1 MIEEIQK
8 RPFVRPLFL
17 WITGILLYVSFPTY
31 LLGSILSFLSCLI
44 LFPFWFLKRNKIGRP
59 DYGTRWVWG
68 AVCSVVTI
76 SLAILVSY
84 CSDRLVSSSS
94 DPAYVYRIAAEIQRS
109 LVESFDRLRLSEE
122 EKSVLATLTLGYRQT
137 MSWEMRTRFSLTGV
151 SHMLS
156 VSGFHVAILCGALSW
171 GCSLLP
177 KWGVGRWIRYALLIT
192 SLWAFAFIT
201 GLAPSAIRAAIML
214 SLYLTGRVLRR
225 GGDGYNTLA
234 ASAFCMLAYNPFYLF
249 DIGFQLSYLA
259 VLFIL
264 LLAPRLK
271 DLLEIRNP
279 LLGAPWGWVTV
290 SVAAQAGTALLC
302 GYYFGQFPLLFLFTN
317 IPVTI
322 LASCLIPGA
331 LLWLALPEWIPGCG
345 ILQGAIEMMLRG
357 MVRIVELFSEV
368 PGAAASFQVSFLEML
383 GGYGVIILCLIYLKC
398 RTPRVL
404 LAALSLVLLLL
415 LNILIRRYLLFV
427 N

>member
-44 LFPFWFLKRNKIGRP
+44 LFPFWFLKRNKTSRP

-68 AVCSVVTI
+68 AVFSVATI
-76 SLAILVSY
+76 CLAILVSY
-84 CSDRLVSSSS
+84 CSDRLVSSSG
-94 DPAYVYRIAAEIQRS
+94 DPAYVYRIAAEIQRA
-109 LVESFDRLRLSEE
+109 LVESFDRLRLSGE

-151 SHMLS
+151 SHILS
-156 VSGFHVAILCGALSW
+156 VSGFHVAILCGFLSSV
-171 GCSLLP
+171 CLLLP
-177 KWGVGRWIRYALLIT
+177 KWGVGRWVRYVLLIT
-192 SLWAFAFIT
+192 SLWVFAFIT
-201 GLAPSAIRAAIML
+201 GLAPSATRAAIML

-225 GGDGYNTLA
+225 AGDGYNTLA

-271 DLLEIRNP
+271 NLLEVRNP
-279 LLGAPWGWVTV
+279 LLGAPWEWITV

-317 IPVTI
+317 IPITV

-331 LLWLALPEWIPGCG
+331 LLWLILPAWIPGYGLIQEG
-345 ILQGAIEMMLRG
+345 IESLTHG
-357 MVRIVELFSEV
+357 MVSVVEKFSEIS
-368 PGAAASFQVSFLEML
+368 GAVIFFHLSILEML
-383 GGYGVIILCLIYLKC
+383 GGYIVIVLFLVYLKV
-398 RTPRVL
+398 RIPKIL
-404 LAALSLVLLLL
+404 LAALSLFLFGLLSRLVWMRW
-415 LNILIRRYLLFV
+415 II
-427 N
+427 

>member
-17 WITGILLYVSFPTY
+17 WITGILLYISFPTY

-44 LFPFWFLKRNKIGRP
+44 LFPFWFLKRNKTSRP

-94 DPAYVYRIAAEIQRS
+94 DPAYIYQIAAGIQRS

-137 MSWEMRTRFSLTGV
+137 MNWEMRTRFSLTGV
-151 SHMLS
+151 SHILS

-201 GLAPSAIRAAIML
+201 GLAPSATRAAIML

-271 DLLEIRNP
+271 NLLEIRNP
-279 LLGAPWGWVTV
+279 LLGAPWGWITV

-331 LLWLALPEWIPGCG
+331 LLWLALPAWIPGYGLIQAG
-345 ILQGAIEMMLRG
+345 IESLTRS
-357 MVRIVELFSEV
+357 MVSVVEKFSEIS
-368 PGAAASFQVSFLEML
+368 GAVISFHLSILEML
-383 GGYGVIILCLIYLKC
+383 GGYIVIVLFLVYLKV
-398 RTPRVL
+398 RIPKIL
-404 LAALSLVLLLL
+404 LAALSLFLFGLLSRLVW
-415 LNILIRRYLLFV
+415 IRWIV
-427 N
+427 